1 VIFFEHALD
10 FRAIRRYCNGS
21 NPGERIIM
29 FWTKIRKILGAILI
43 LVCLAAGLLMILSAR
58 VFGAES
64 AIICVGLAAFFGVLA
79 GILFVR
85 FYLYDIS
92 EAFTGFLLFPRRFL
106 KETPFE
112 TGAVY
117 ALMRG
122 PDPAKAEDFL
132 NALPPE
138 QKRRPEAAL
147 ARIELYRD
155 HLGRPEAALTAAEE
169 YLALSGRRKN
179 PCGKAILLAFADLA
193 TDLGEPHK
201 ACEMLKRELRRPF
214 YTDTEKSE
222 IRLRLDFM
230 TEQIGS

>member
-1 VIFFEHALD
+1 MLSEKLPKIFGGL
-10 FRAIRRYCNGS
+10 
-21 NPGERIIM
+21 
-29 FWTKIRKILGAILI
+29 LI
-43 LVCLAAGLLMILSAR
+43 FAALAAGAFMIFFCQALGPA
-58 VFGAES
+58 G
-64 AIICVGLAAFFGVLA
+64 AIIGAGMAAGCGVAA
-79 GILFVR
+79 GILFVKV
-85 FYLYDIS
+85 FLPDMAES
-92 EAFTGFLLFPRRFL
+92 FSGMLLFPKSFL
-106 KETPFE
+106 KEPPFE

-122 PDPAKAEDFL
+122 PDPEKAEEFL
-132 NALPPE
+132 EALPPE

-169 YLALSGRRKN
+169 YLTLSGRRKN

-193 TDLGEPHK
+193 SDLGEPGR
-201 ACEMLKRELRRPF
+201 ALDMLARELRRPL

-230 TEQIGS
+230 KEQTGS

>member
-1 VIFFEHALD
+1 
-10 FRAIRRYCNGS
+10 
-21 NPGERIIM
+21 M
-29 FWTKIRKILGAILI
+29 FWTKMRKILGAILI
-43 LVCLAAGLLMILSAR
+43 LVCLAAGLLMIPYSMSRGPAMAI
-58 VFGAES
+58 FGG
-64 AIICVGLAAFFGVLA
+64 GLAAFFGVLA
-79 GILFVR
+79 GILFVKV
-85 FYLYDIS
+85 FLPDMAES
-92 EAFTGFLLFPRRFL
+92 FSGMLLFPKSFL
-106 KETPFE
+106 KEPPFE

-122 PDPAKAEDFL
+122 PDPEKAEEFL
-132 NALPPE
+132 EALPSE

-193 TDLGEPHK
+193 TDLGEPHR